1 MTSENLMS
9 MIKRT
14 LNLLFFTTRHIVRL
28 FIISMLVPL
37 DFGFQFLHLVLDHI
51 QNWFLVAMLRNL
63 TKSVSVNRMLT
74 VRVTNYSILMLIVPS
89 WYISFCRE
97 KQSSLNI
104 LSHASIHASPE
115 QDIRACVHASP
126 EQDIRACVHMCHKK
140 VRIANQLKYQF
151 QMFRIPLQISLYVDL
166 TMIKI

>member
-115 QDIRACVHASP
+115 QDIRACVH
-126 EQDIRACVHMCHKK
+126 MCHKK